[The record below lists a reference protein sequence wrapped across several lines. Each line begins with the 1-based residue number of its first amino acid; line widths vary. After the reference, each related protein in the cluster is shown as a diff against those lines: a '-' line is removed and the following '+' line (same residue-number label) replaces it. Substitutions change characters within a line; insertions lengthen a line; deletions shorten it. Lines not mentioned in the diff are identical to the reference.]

1 MENRFKFEED
11 VEGFFGSYI
20 ICVFIIIFSFGLATP
35 WAICRME
42 RWRARNTSLNG
53 KKTKFVGDP
62 SALLGKFIV
71 WLFLAVITFGI
82 YGIWMAVKMQK
93 WVVENTIIEE

>member
-1 MENRFKFEED
+1 MLKDSLAVILF
-11 VEGFFGSYI
+11 
-20 ICVFIIIFSFGLATP
+20 VFLLLYSHFGLATP